1 MALLENGE
9 TRVGDVALFLGVEL
23 LPDPEGGYN
32 SSSGSYGRKFKSR
45 TGFVL
50 VMQILR
56 RWPLAFLREPPVLH
70 KAFQP
75 ILEGSLGYVSE
86 CSHFDVGGTTGIAA
100 SAGFSSFAPACRA
113 GILSVPLL
121 RLDVPMLNERSRAF
135 KRENVRDQMHCS
147 IACGI
152 WLVLPTFH
160 SPRQFC
166 ISVWHT
172 AFRDGHSPK
181 RHQSDR
187 SHRK

>member
-9 TRVGDVALFLGVEL
+9 TRIGDVALFLGVEL
-23 LPDPEGGYN
+23 LPDPERAAIN
-32 SSSGSYGRKFKSR
+32 SSSGSYGRKFESR

-50 VMQILR
+50 VKQILR

-113 GILSVPLL
+113 GISFY
-121 RLDVPMLNERSRAF
+121 S
-135 KRENVRDQMHCS
+135 S
-147 IACGI
+147 IKAGC
-152 WLVLPTFH
+152 
-160 SPRQFC
+160 
-166 ISVWHT
+166 
-172 AFRDGHSPK
+172 ANAE
-181 RHQSDR
+181 
-187 SHRK
+187 